1 MKARNPEDRSQ
12 IDPDSRFNVKVV
24 AGLTAL
30 VAGTITL
37 VVVALQAY

>member
-12 IDPDSRFNVKVV
+12 VDPDSKFNIKVV

-30 VAGTITL
+30 VAGTVTL
-37 VVVALQAY
+37 VVFALQAY